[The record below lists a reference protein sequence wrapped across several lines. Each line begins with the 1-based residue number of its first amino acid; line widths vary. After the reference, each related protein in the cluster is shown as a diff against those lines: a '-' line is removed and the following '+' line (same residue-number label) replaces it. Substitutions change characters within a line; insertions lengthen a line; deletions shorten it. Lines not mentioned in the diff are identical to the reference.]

1 MFKSPRPITAS
12 GTLSV
17 DRKDNA
23 WLYLGTGRFLTLSD
37 KTNTNQNYIVGI
49 KDPFF
54 NPDLPACNY
63 NYPAVECEINTAGH
77 GC

>member
-17 DRKDNA
+17 DRKDNV

-54 NPDLPACNY
+54 NPDLPVCNY
-63 NYPAVECEINTAGH
+63 SLSDRGVRDQHTQH